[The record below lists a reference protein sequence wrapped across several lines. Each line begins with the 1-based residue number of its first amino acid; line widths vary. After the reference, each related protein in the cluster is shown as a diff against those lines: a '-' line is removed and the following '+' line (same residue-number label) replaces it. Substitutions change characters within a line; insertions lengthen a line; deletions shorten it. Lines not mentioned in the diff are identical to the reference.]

1 MGVFVFCGICPFR
14 EIGDKNTF
22 FAFCKGLEVLMD
34 NRFTK
39 KRIANMLAYDWIK
52 MIAVVL
58 GIVFVW
64 ILAFTIGAPRA
75 SEGQVFGVYYYVG
88 NNSFAYKKAADELAD
103 ELIYTEKIF
112 SYDIL
117 DYTSRVIT
125 NDHYGELMMTSISV
139 SEGDIMIT
147 VDSEAG
153 LKNNDSEVR
162 KMLDGYGDVFYDYD
176 RLIVDAK
183 AYCIGNGF
191 VTENSDGSY
200 LLNENKISDYFA
212 MRMVKDPRYR
222 DKNGE
227 RYNQGV
233 KDEIERIK
241 SVWNNAIILEDCLLN
256 HPEIRFNYTR
266 YSQSILASPDDYKDE
281 EYHSFT
287 EKTYG
292 INLGKLVGGEVT
304 VTSEYYV
311 PLKEGEEVSSLTADG
326 IIMLVYDFK
335 EAQPDLQFE
344 TLTAV
349 NYFIGRYSNFLTTDH
364 IALIK

>member
-1 MGVFVFCGICPFR
+1 
-14 EIGDKNTF
+14 
-22 FAFCKGLEVLMD
+22 MD

-39 KRIANMLAYDWIK
+39 KRIANMLSYDWIK
-52 MIAVVL
+52 MLAVVL

-64 ILAFTIGAPRA
+64 ILSYTIGAPRA

-88 NNSFAYKKAADELAD
+88 DNAFAYKKDAGEVAGELVF
-103 ELIYTEKIF
+103 TKKIF

-125 NDHYGELMMTSISV
+125 NDHYGELMMTSVSV
-139 SEGDIMIT
+139 SEGDIMIS
-147 VDSEAG
+147 VDSEEG
-153 LKNNDSEVR
+153 LKNNASEVR
-162 KMLDGYGDVFYDYD
+162 KMLDGYVGVFYDYD
-176 RLIVDAK
+176 KLIADAK

-200 LLNENKISDYFA
+200 LLNENKIADYFA
-212 MRMVKDPRYR
+212 MRMVKDPRFR

-241 SVWNNAIILEDCLLN
+241 RVWNNAIILEDCLLN
-256 HPEIRFNYTR
+256 HPEIRFNYTL

-304 VTSEYYV
+304 VTSEYYI

-335 EAQPDLQFE
+335 DAQPDLQFE